1 MAEQAAEHPL
11 HLTGRITARL
21 QRFFARLGVVLSV
34 GLLPATARQLSYGLG
49 YNLGSNHGRNGPI

>member
-21 QRFFARLGVVLSV
+21 TGFCPLRFSFV
-34 GLLPATARQLSYGLG
+34 GGPIAATARQVSYGLG